1 MGAQGSARAVTL
13 LGSNLVCAHAG
24 DAISRIANTSF
35 FIGFSRHAP
44 VLPIEPDRP
53 KEVHKAYLVSRKRLS
68 LFACR
73 IFGPK
78 NF

>member
-35 FIGFSRHAP
+35 FIGFSRNP
-44 VLPIEPDRP
+44 P
-53 KEVHKAYLVSRKRLS
+53 
-68 LFACR
+68 
-73 IFGPK
+73 FGPLNRIGQK
-78 NF
+78 KSIKHIWFRESG